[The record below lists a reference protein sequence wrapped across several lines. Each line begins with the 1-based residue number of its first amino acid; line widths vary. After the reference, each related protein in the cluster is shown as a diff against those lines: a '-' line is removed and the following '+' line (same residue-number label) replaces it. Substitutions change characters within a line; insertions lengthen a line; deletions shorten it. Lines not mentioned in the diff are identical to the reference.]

1 MVLMMCTTM
10 SAQDAGRGK
19 REKATPEQRAKRMAE
34 KLMLDDAATA
44 KFVPPVSGLHEG
56 FGANA
61 ACRV

>member
-44 KFVPPVSGLHEG
+44 KFVP
-56 FGANA
+56 
-61 ACRV
+61 CIRIT